1 MDPDDYTDR
10 EWAASVG
17 HSPLA
22 GRPHEDLLLLHRH
35 WMWANQ
41 QREVFE
47 RLIGESTEDELLK
60 MGVGALATKQFGFMF
75 VWYGLLWAVIEACI
89 DPKEGRNVDLLGR
102 FRADI
107 DKLAPVLRVCRNAI
121 LHVPRSGALLDTRI
135 VQLVSEPGSAIMIRR
150 VSRGFARLFLEE
162 YRRRDDLKAQKK

>member
-1 MDPDDYTDR
+1 MDADDYTDG

-47 RLIGESTEDELLK
+47 RLVGESTENELLK
-60 MGVGALATKQFGFMF
+60 MGVGVLATKQFGFMF

-89 DPKEGRNVDLLGR
+89 DPKEGRSVDLRGQ

-107 DKLAPVLRVCRNAI
+107 DKLAPV
-121 LHVPRSGALLDTRI
+121 S
-135 VQLVSEPGSAIMIRR
+135 GSAGKRFCM
-150 VSRGFARLFLEE
+150 SRAAERSWMRESSNSYRSQVLRL
-162 YRRRDDLKAQKK
+162 

>member
-1 MDPDDYTDR
+1 MDPDDYPDA
-10 EWAASVG
+10 EWKASVG
-17 HSPLA
+17 HSPLV

-47 RLIGESTEDELLK
+47 RLICERTEEELLK
-60 MGVGALATKQFGFMF
+60 MGAGALATKQFGFMF
-75 VWYGLLWAVIEACI
+75 VWYGLLWSVIEACI
-89 DPKEGRNVDLLGR
+89 DPKEGRNVDLRGP

-107 DKLAPVLRVCRNAI
+107 DKLAPTLRVCRNAI
-121 LHVPRSGALLDTRI
+121 LHVPHSGTLLDERI
-135 VQLVSEPGSAIMIRR
+135 LKLVSEEGSALMIRR

-162 YRRRDDLKAQKK
+162 YSRRDALKAQNK